1 MKTANYLNE
10 YLLQCETKQSDF
22 LVNIKGRMEDL
33 EIVDVIGVTE
43 EKGRVYVGLEVE
55 YDEYC
60 YLVSISFMDVWEF
73 VYKDEMIEIQD
84 KLQSLVSSQLKSD
97 LGIKGNMLE
106 DVQFWLKENDEN
118 GTIDHKE
125 ILNELMYNGVENM
138 APSHLIYND
147 DIQAYY
153 EEHKDQINNII
164 EYEVGYTIDDA
175 IDDIQAFETVTNN
188 IGGIDSELSF
198 EDSYEL
204 ENSELR
210 FFVWLAFEIV
220 AYDYLK
226 SLEDK

>member
-43 EKGRVYVGLEVE
+43 EKGRIYVGLEVE
-55 YDEYC
+55 YDEHC

-84 KLQSLVSSQLKSD
+84 KLQSLVSDQLKSD

-153 EEHKDQINNII
+153 KEHKDQINNII

-175 IDDIQAFETVTNN
+175 IDDIQAFETVINN

-198 EDSYEL
+198 EDSHEL